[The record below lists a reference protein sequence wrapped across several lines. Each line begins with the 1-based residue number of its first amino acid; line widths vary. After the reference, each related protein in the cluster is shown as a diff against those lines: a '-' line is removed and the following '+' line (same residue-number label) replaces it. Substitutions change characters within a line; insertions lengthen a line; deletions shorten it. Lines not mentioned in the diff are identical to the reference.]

1 MNQPAPV
8 VVVFCSL
15 RPHPQ
20 HFNISI
26 ILSTVFGKFLHPFVS
41 LVFEEGS
48 VVFDLRMC
56 SFTELLNPAT
66 PRCFSESPVVWGDL
80 RIGIG
85 ASVCDLDVV

>member
-15 RPHPQ
+15 PPHPQ

-26 ILSTVFGKFLHPFVS
+26 ILSIVFGKFLHPFIS
-41 LVFEEGS
+41 LVFEEGR

-56 SFTELLNPAT
+56 SFTELLNPALQLL
-66 PRCFSESPVVWGDL
+66 PDVFLNHLLYR
-80 RIGIG
+80 GI
-85 ASVCDLDVV
+85 